1 MLIRVLAHVTVF
13 PLSPELSKADTPLN
27 IPASFLISKSKQWA
41 RGSFPSSHGSL
52 SWLCSAALPQPAALY
67 QLPYTRKFCV

>member
-1 MLIRVLAHVTVF
+1 MLIGGLAHVTVF

-27 IPASFLISKSKQWA
+27 ILASFLISKSKQWA

-52 SWLCSAALPQPAALY
+52 LLAAFRGSSQPAGS
-67 QLPYTRKFCV
+67 